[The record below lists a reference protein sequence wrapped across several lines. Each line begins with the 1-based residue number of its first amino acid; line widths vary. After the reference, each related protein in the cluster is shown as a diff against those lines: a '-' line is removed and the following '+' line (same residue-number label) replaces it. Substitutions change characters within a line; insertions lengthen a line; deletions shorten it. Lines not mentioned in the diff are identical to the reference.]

1 MQAFTVFTISVAVQ
15 SHTKKSTQEP
25 VKVELKLELEDDEED
40 DLLLSKINLASINND
55 DDGDVT
61 AKIKV
66 TKSNDYTG
74 DYYTEYY
81 SRV

>member
-40 DLLLSKINLASINND
+40 DLLLSKINLTSINND
-55 DDGDVT
+55 EDGDAT
-61 AKIKV
+61 AKNKV
-66 TKSNDYTG
+66 TKSNGYTG
-74 DYYTEYY
+74 GLVLEP
-81 SRV
+81 